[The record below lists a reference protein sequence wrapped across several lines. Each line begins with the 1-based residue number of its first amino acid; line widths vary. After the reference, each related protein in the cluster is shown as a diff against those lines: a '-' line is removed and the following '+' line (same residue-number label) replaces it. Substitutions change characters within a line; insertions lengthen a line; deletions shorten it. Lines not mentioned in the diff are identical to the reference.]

1 MANVGRPPKPV
12 EEKRRLGN
20 PGKRALPSDALV
32 VALPAAEVI
41 PEPTRPLGTY
51 GTQFWERV
59 WQYGIHWI
67 SPSTDFEVMMMTAE
81 LIDERWGLRA
91 KVMKSLVAEHTTSEA
106 SRDRR
111 ALRELDRLI
120 DSHLSQ
126 LGLTPAD
133 RTRLG
138 YAEVKRMSKIAELR
152 KMSNE

>member
-1 MANVGRPPKPV
+1 MASVGRPPKPT

-20 PGKRALPSDALV
+20 PGKRALPSKELV
-32 VALPAAEVI
+32 VALPAAETI
-41 PEPTRPLGTY
+41 PEPSRPLGTY
-51 GTQFWERV
+51 GKQFWDRV

-67 SPSTDFEVMMMTAE
+67 SPTTDFEVMMMTAE

-91 KVMKSLVAEHTTSEA
+91 KVMKALVSDTLSAESA
-106 SRDRR
+106 RDRR
-111 ALRELDRLI
+111 ALRDLDRLI

>member
-1 MANVGRPPKPV
+1 
-12 EEKRRLGN
+12 
-20 PGKRALPSDALV
+20 
-32 VALPAAEVI
+32 
-41 PEPTRPLGTY
+41 
-51 GTQFWERV
+51 
-59 WQYGIHWI
+59 
-67 SPSTDFEVMMMTAE
+67 MMMTAE
-81 LIDERWGLRA
+81 LIDERWNLRA
-91 KVMKSLVAEHTTSEA
+91 KVMKALLAEHITSEA